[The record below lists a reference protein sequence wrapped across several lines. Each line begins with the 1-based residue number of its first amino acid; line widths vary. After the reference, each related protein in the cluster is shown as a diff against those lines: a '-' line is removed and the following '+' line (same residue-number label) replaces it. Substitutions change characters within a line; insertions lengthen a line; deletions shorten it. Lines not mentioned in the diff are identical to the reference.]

1 MKHIFIKFWKKKWES
16 HLTVLRDNAEII
28 SFHKAC
34 MELDDGW
41 VVQLGQ
47 ELGLQTGLHG
57 LIWIESSNRDFLQY
71 LPAAKKKKKI

>member
-1 MKHIFIKFWKKKWES
+1 
-16 HLTVLRDNAEII
+16 
-28 SFHKAC
+28 

-71 LPAAKKKKKI
+71 LPAAKKKKILNNLELKTHLIDRYEQVVQGRLINSEVTTYS